1 MAESASA
8 APAGAAP
15 AAPGG
20 DLASLDFAQVSP
32 QEFAGIVK
40 GMSNR
45 QLAETMRGEL
55 RLRILREVFAR
66 MERQFRPDGAG
77 SLKALIRWR
86 VGDGGGDD
94 DGDGDDGG
102 PTVFETSIA
111 DGVCGVTEGETERD
125 ARVTLT
131 MSDAE
136 FLKLV
141 SGNGNPVSMFMMR
154 KLKVGGDVGM
164 AAGLTRLFDIPKA

>member
-1 MAESASA
+1 MAEPASA
-8 APAGAAP
+8 APAGSATGAA
-15 AAPGG
+15 GG
-20 DLASLDFAQVSP
+20 DLAALDFAQVGA
-32 QEFAGIVK
+32 QEFAKIVK
-40 GMSNR
+40 GMSSK
-45 QLAETMRGEL
+45 QLAETMQGEL

-77 SLKALIRWR
+77 SLSALIRWR
-86 VGDGGGDD
+86 VGD
-94 DGDGDDGG
+94 DGDGAHDGDGG
-102 PTVFETSIA
+102 PSVFETAIA
-111 DGVCGVTEGETERD
+111 GGTCSVTEGETERD

>member
-1 MAESASA
+1 MADPAS
-8 APAGAAP
+8 

-20 DLASLDFAQVSP
+20 DLAALDFTQVSP
-32 QEFAGIVK
+32 QEFAAIVK
-40 GMSNR
+40 GIPGR
-45 QLAETMRGEL
+45 RLAETMRGEL

-86 VGDGGGDD
+86 VGDGDGAGDGGDD
-94 DGDGDDGG
+94 G
-102 PTVFETSIA
+102 PIVFETSIA
-111 DGVCGVTEGETERD
+111 DGACAVTEGETERD

-131 MSDAE
+131 VSDAE